1 MSIQD
6 ISSILNSFDSL
17 THSLKVQWVE
27 ENIPFN
33 GWVDISVK
41 IERGKKIEGVNEQFL
56 VATKKLTDIIFG
68 FNAIKYLQQSKND
81 TKSIFSL
88 FQTAELHSMKLADL
102 RWRNLLN

>member
-1 MSIQD
+1 M
-6 ISSILNSFDSL
+6 
-17 THSLKVQWVE
+17 QWVE

-41 IERGKKIEGVNEQFL
+41 IERGKKREGVNEQFL

-88 FQTAELHSMKLADL
+88 FQTAELHLMKLADL
-102 RWRNLLN
+102 RWKNLLN